1 MEHFI
6 ISKEE
11 INNENKSRGIKK
23 WWIIA
28 IIFLAF
34 VAFVITFIYLIPDKT
49 SSNLNEVNSSN
60 SENGIISKIKS
71 IFQGGVSLKEI
82 RELEEKINEAERIPD
97 YEVIRDTYA
106 ELVEK
111 IEDLQ
116 LSERELNALGNYSLE
131 EYKRIKKE
139 QYQKKLD
146 YFERIPNLLEEQ
158 INLLRTNISLMNNP
172 VEKAFYTNEV
182 GRLYINKKNYTLA
195 ENNLDQAYSLV
206 KDLKENDFFEK
217 RYSEQVMEDGTII
230 PPSITT
236 YSVREVKKR
245 IFGTYFDLWKI
256 KGTKESK
263 FQEFKSKLES
273 NPEDYDA
280 FLLLEQY
287 YLHNSRI
294 NYSVMLQYYLYVD
307 ALANNVSYQYYLD
320 SNIVQAYKELGDF
333 EGQRAFLQNKSSGDI
348 ISDIQIAQTYAS
360 QGNLE
365 RAKSYIEDLYPGSNE
380 NTCWYKAH
388 FYNSLAFK
396 SSNGYSPLNNTY
408 LETSNEYFED
418 CKKYEQYADSY
429 MDYYIAQ
436 NYFWMGNKTKAREI
450 FAKIVEES
458 ESAQE
463 IANVQNFIDIH
474 SWR

>member
-1 MEHFI
+1 
-6 ISKEE
+6 
-11 INNENKSRGIKK
+11 
-23 WWIIA
+23 
-28 IIFLAF
+28 
-34 VAFVITFIYLIPDKT
+34 
-49 SSNLNEVNSSN
+49 
-60 SENGIISKIKS
+60 
-71 IFQGGVSLKEI
+71 
-82 RELEEKINEAERIPD
+82 
-97 YEVIRDTYA
+97 
-106 ELVEK
+106 
-111 IEDLQ
+111 
-116 LSERELNALGNYSLE
+116 
-131 EYKRIKKE
+131 
-139 QYQKKLD
+139 
-146 YFERIPNLLEEQ
+146 
-158 INLLRTNISLMNNP
+158 
-172 VEKAFYTNEV
+172 
-182 GRLYINKKNYTLA
+182 
-195 ENNLDQAYSLV
+195 
-206 KDLKENDFFEK
+206 
-217 RYSEQVMEDGTII
+217 
-230 PPSITT
+230 
-236 YSVREVKKR
+236 
-245 IFGTYFDLWKI
+245 
-256 KGTKESK
+256 
-263 FQEFKSKLES
+263 
-273 NPEDYDA
+273 
-280 FLLLEQY
+280 
-287 YLHNSRI
+287 
-294 NYSVMLQYYLYVD
+294 VD